1 MTLRSMVPAALLS
14 GLLLTLSACAGGAQ
28 PVPEASTSSETQESA
43 EESPT
48 RLPPIEVEE
57 GVVPNLTG
65 YSLHEAIVA
74 LREGRLLYEMEGDG
88 FVHGEQSQA
97 TRDWT
102 VTGQSPAAGAEV
114 EPRST
119 VQLTVERSE

>member
-1 MTLRSMVPAALLS
+1 MKTRSVAPAVLLS
-14 GLLLTLSACAGGAQ
+14 GLLFMLTACAGGEE
-28 PVPEASTSSETQESA
+28 PETENPTGGATQEQA

-48 RLPPIEVEE
+48 QLPPIEVEE

-88 FVHGEQSQA
+88 FVHEEQAEA

-102 VTGQSPAAGAEV
+102 VTDQSPAAGAEV

-119 VQLTVERSE
+119 VRLTVERSE

>member
-1 MTLRSMVPAALLS
+1 MTLRPLIPAALLT
-14 GLLLTLSACAGGAQ
+14 GVLLTLSACADGSQSAPETPTSQ
-28 PVPEASTSSETQESA
+28 ATAEASATQ
-43 EESPT
+43 
-48 RLPPIEVEE
+48 LPPIEVEE

-88 FVHGEQSQA
+88 FVHEEQSQA

>member
-1 MTLRSMVPAALLS
+1 MTPAVLLC
-14 GLLLTLSACAGGAQ
+14 GALLTLSACADSEEQENPA
-28 PVPEASTSSETQESA
+28 VSSEQQQA

-48 RLPPIEVEE
+48 KMPPIEVEE

-65 YSLHEAIVA
+65 YSLHEAILA

-88 FVHGEQSQA
+88 FAHGEEGKA
-97 TRDWT
+97 TREWR